1 MRVDGGLP
9 SLSFVT
15 IAGAALKFLQR
26 V

>member
-15 IAGAALKFLQR
+15 IAGVALKFLQR